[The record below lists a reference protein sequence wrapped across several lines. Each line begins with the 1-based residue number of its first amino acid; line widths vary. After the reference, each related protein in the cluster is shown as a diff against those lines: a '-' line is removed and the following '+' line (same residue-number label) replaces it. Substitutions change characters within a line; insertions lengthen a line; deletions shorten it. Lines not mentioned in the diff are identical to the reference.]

1 MPRAQVKFMPSR
13 EQLGG
18 PFRLSTEY
26 PDDEFRMLSA
36 HPTEDGLLVVLE
48 ATMADPTIILDLF
61 ENAPETRVS
70 SYEVLHTGE
79 HTVLLQFQLPFIPPP
94 YRALFAS
101 GNIPQF
107 PYTIE
112 DGWIVCDLTTSQ
124 ERLSQ
129 FKAEL
134 EETGFTFEVV
144 RVTQSVDPTDL
155 LTDRQRQFMSEAIEC
170 GYYDSPRECSL
181 TGLADDLGISKSTV
195 SVVLHR
201 AEETIVKEFFA
212 KSVE

>member
-1 MPRAQVKFMPSR
+1 MKFKPSR

-18 PFRLSTEY
+18 PFRLSTDY
-26 PDDEFRMLSA
+26 PDDDFRMLSA

-48 ATMADPTIILDLF
+48 ATMTDPTIILDLF
-61 ENAPETRVS
+61 EKAPETRIP
-70 SYEVLHTGE
+70 SYKVLHSDE

-107 PYTIE
+107 PYTIK
-112 DGWIVCDLTTSQ
+112 DGWMVCDLTTSQ

-181 TGLADDLGISKSTV
+181 TGLADDLGISKSTM

-212 KSVE
+212 KPVE